1 MKSPSN
7 VIVLPSLGAIRA
19 AFKGEAVV
27 LPFPPQEE
35 LTPEG
40 LQLVIPGCTREDPPV
55 KKQMELW

>member
-1 MKSPSN
+1 MRDLRTVDARPMPGQP
-7 VIVLPSLGAIRA
+7 L

-40 LQLVIPGCTREDPPV
+40 IQLVIPGCTREDPPV